1 LSFLGEQWNR
11 PREKGPGTGQ
21 HQRLCSWLT

>member
-1 LSFLGEQWNR
+1 LGEQWNR
-11 PREKGPGTGQ
+11 PREKCPGTGQ